1 VDRDLYLRGENTLTL
16 RAAVIT
22 TAIIGA
28 SVAAARIFAG
38 FPPGPLPPFER
49 MLTAPAD
56 TLDAKLPP
64 DRVLERERAALPRLR
79 TRGQFF
85 ELETGERWT
94 AIETSDFNLLARYLN
109 GEDIRPVLAQR
120 AEIGFNLLRV
130 WTLMD
135 LQQFGIGRLR
145 LEEHPDLYQKLPAFL
160 ELCAERKLYVELTA
174 YTGINDPNH
183 WTALLSAVASSPN
196 VIVELVNELDQN
208 SDEPDHLGRVFDLN
222 RFARPPP
229 PILASHGSNGSQAR
243 PVQPFWDY
251 ATFHTNGAPE
261 EQRRVGHDALQ
272 IWNGPTL
279 TNETSRHPDSVRDRN
294 KAFDAAAGAALLAA
308 GSAFHSVHGKSS
320 QLFEGIELEL
330 AKAWVA
336 GARSVPLECQT
347 GAFVQ
352 RQDLQGPST
361 LTVYQ
366 RGDDPRC
373 LVTIRR

>member
-1 VDRDLYLRGENTLTL
+1 LP
-16 RAAVIT
+16 
-22 TAIIGA
+22 
-28 SVAAARIFAG
+28 AG
-38 FPPGPLPPFER
+38 
-49 MLTAPAD
+49 
-56 TLDAKLPP
+56 LPP
-64 DRVLERERAALPRLR
+64 DRVLEWDRVTLPRLR

-120 AEIGFNLLRV
+120 AEVGFNLLRV

-135 LQQFGIGRLR
+135 LGQFGIGRLR
-145 LEEHPDLYQKLPAFL
+145 LEEHPDLYQRLPAFL

-183 WTALLSAVASSPN
+183 WTALLAAVASSPN

-222 RFARPPP
+222 RFERPPP
-229 PILASHGSNGSQAR
+229 PILVSHGSNGSQAR

-261 EQRRVGHDALQ
+261 EPRAVGHDASQ
-272 IWNGPTL
+272 IWSGPTL
-279 TNETSRHPDSVRDRN
+279 TNETSRHPDNVRDAN
-294 KAFDAAAGAALLAA
+294 QAFDAAAGAALLAA
-308 GSAFHSVHGKSS
+308 GSAFHSVHGKNSH
-320 QLFEGIELEL
+320 LFEGLELEL

-336 GARSVPLECQT
+336 GARSVPLECQSEP
-347 GAFVQ
+347 FVH